1 MTSDDLPL
9 DEEYVRLALAINA
22 HLPGYVDSYFG
33 PTDWTDAAKQGGR
46 LPLHGLRERADRLA
60 SNIAQADTF
69 DPQRRDFLAH
79 QVRAMQMSLRLLAGD
94 KVSLAEEVEALYDVQ
109 SSWKH
114 EAQFLEAQK
123 QLDEFL
129 PPGDSLKQ
137 RLDSWRKS
145 LELPIGK
152 IKELLPVIA
161 DRLREL
167 TQRKFNLPEAES
179 FQLDFVSNE
188 PWGAYNWYLGQYKS
202 RIAINTDL
210 PMEVTRPADL
220 IAHEG
225 YPGHH
230 TELSIKEANLIRQ
243 MNYRE
248 HVLTLINS
256 PACVVS
262 EGIATTALETVLP
275 DAELE
280 AWYAEEI
287 LPRAG
292 LSQVDAARMMAISRA
307 RARLAGVRGNAA
319 FMFHDQKKSKEEI
332 KSYLQRFELSTEK
345 LAEQAIKFISNPLY
359 RSYIFTYHVGHELL
373 AELFAQLDRD
383 VYFAR
388 LLQEPVTPSQI
399 RAWIGQ

>member
-1 MTSDDLPL
+1 MTNDDLPL
-9 DEEYVRLALAINA
+9 DEEYVRLALAINE

-33 PTDWTDAAKQGGR
+33 PTQWTEAAKQAGK
-46 LPLHGLRERADRLA
+46 LPLHGLQERADRLA
-60 SNIAQADTF
+60 GDIAQADTF
-69 DPQRRDFLAH
+69 DPQRRDFLAL
-79 QVRAMQMSLRLLAGD
+79 QVRAMQMSLRLLDGEQIP
-94 KVSLAEEVEALYDVQ
+94 LAEEVEVLYDVQ
-109 SSWKH
+109 PGWKD
-114 EAQFLEAQK
+114 EAHFLEAQK
-123 QLDEFL
+123 QLDELL
-129 PPGDSLKQ
+129 PPGDSVKQ

-145 LELPIGK
+145 LELPIDK
-152 IKELLPVIA
+152 VKELLPGIA
-161 DRLREL
+161 NRLREL
-167 TQRKFNLPEAES
+167 TRRKFNLPEGES
-179 FQLDFVSNE
+179 FHLDFVSKE

-210 PMEVTRPADL
+210 PLEVTRPADL

-230 TELSIKEANLIRQ
+230 TELAMKEAKLIRQ
-243 MNYRE
+243 RNYRE

-256 PACVVS
+256 PSCVIS
-262 EGIATTALETVLP
+262 EGIATTALETILP

-319 FMFHDQKKSKEEI
+319 FMFHDQKKSEEEV
-332 KSYLQRFELSTEK
+332 KSYLQKFELSTEK
-345 LAEQAIKFISNPLY
+345 LAEQTIKFISNPLY
-359 RSYIFTYHVGHELL
+359 RSYIFTYHVGRELL
-373 AELFAQLDRD
+373 QELFARVDRD
-383 VYFAR
+383 EYFAR